1 MLDGGRRAVEHTD
14 NEPSCKLYLTWSN
27 MARVEN
33 INLTRVSAN
42 VGNRNARVDGCVL
55 RSFWKRCCPNVVTIA
70 TGLKPVFLILG
81 LALLPHFIRRLP
93 RDQSLII
100 FTYFKSR

>member
-1 MLDGGRRAVEHTD
+1 
-14 NEPSCKLYLTWSN
+14 

-70 TGLKPVFLILG
+70 TGLKPVFLILRSD
-81 LALLPHFIRRLP
+81 LHSFPILSVVFPEINP
-93 RDQSLII
+93 
-100 FTYFKSR
+100 